1 MKNFLNRIIR
11 PVVLIIAILIGL
23 TYVFDYDYLFRGIRK
38 TYLRGEGT
46 ATINDE
52 KLFETNI
59 ISAGN
64 ANPWRR
70 DSLYNKKKLP
80 QALQKNLEETN
91 TASFLIVKNGKLLY
105 EEYSDGYSAATKTN
119 SFSMAKAMTVL
130 LLGKAEE
137 EEAVKSIHQKYSNF
151 YENYGNVEYG
161 KFLTLYD
168 LAAMESGL
176 NWEENYRNPFTPNAK
191 LYYGS
196 SLAEASFLKSFTE
209 KPGTSFQYQSG
220 TTQLLGF
227 AVRKA
232 VNMPLANYLS
242 QKFWQP
248 MGMESAASWG
258 TDDYQMEKAYCCV
271 YGISRDFA
279 KFGQLFLDNGMANG
293 KQIINAEFIE
303 KMRTPTKLSRGT
315 YGLGLW
321 INNDV
326 AAKHYFML
334 GLQGQY
340 VIVVPEHKLV
350 IVRTGSY
357 MNQPKND
364 RGRPDQV
371 KFIVDQVVNGYVTK

>member
-11 PVVLIIAILIGL
+11 PVVLVIAILIGL
-23 TYVFDYDYLFRGIRK
+23 TYVFDFDYLFRGIRK
-38 TYLRGEGT
+38 TYLRGEVT

-52 KLFETNI
+52 KLFESNKI
-59 ISAGN
+59 VAGK
-64 ANPWRR
+64 PVQWQH
-70 DSLYNKKKLP
+70 DSLYNLRKLP
-80 QALQKNLEETN
+80 QDLKKNLEETN
-91 TASFLIVKNGKLLY
+91 TASFLIVKNGKLLH
-105 EEYSDGYSAATKTN
+105 EEYSAGYSADTRTN
-119 SFSMAKAMTVL
+119 SFSMAKAITVL
-130 LLGKAEE
+130 LLGKAVEDK
-137 EEAVKSIHQKYSNF
+137 AVNSLYQKYSDF
-151 YENYGNVEYG
+151 YENYANVEYG

-176 NWEENYRNPFTPNAK
+176 NWEENYRNPLTPNAK
-191 LYYGS
+191 LYYGN
-196 SLAEASFLKSFTE
+196 SLAEATFLKGFTE
-209 KPGTSFQYQSG
+209 KPGTSFKYQSG

-227 AVRKA
+227 AVRKT

-248 MGMESAASWG
+248 MGMEAVGTWT
-258 TDDYQMEKAYCCV
+258 TDDYMMEKAFCCV
-271 YGISRDFA
+271 YGTSRDFA
-279 KFGQLFLDNGMANG
+279 KFGQLLLNDG
-293 KQIINAEFIE
+293 KMYGNQIINSQFIE
-303 KMRTPTKLSRGT
+303 QMRTPTSLSKGT
-315 YGLGLW
+315 YGMGLW

-340 VIVVPEHKLV
+340 VIVVPDYQLV

-371 KFIVDQVVNGYVTK
+371 KFIVEQVVSKYLNH